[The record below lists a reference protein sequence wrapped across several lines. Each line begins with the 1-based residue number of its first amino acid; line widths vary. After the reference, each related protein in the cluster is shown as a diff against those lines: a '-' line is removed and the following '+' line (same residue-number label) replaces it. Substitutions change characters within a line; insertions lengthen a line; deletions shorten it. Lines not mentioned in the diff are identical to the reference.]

1 MERGVAEHVAQGVI
15 GAGHPCLPGHFP
27 GHPVVPAVVLL
38 DFAARALGE
47 ALGCGVRIVAIPAV
61 KFLRPCLPEQPF
73 TVSLQIDETAR
84 TVRFSIAGAGAGTEL
99 ANGRF
104 EYADAA

>member
-1 MERGVAEHVAQGVI
+1 MADHLAHGVI

-27 GHPVVPAVVLL
+27 GHAVVPAVVLL
-38 DFAARALGE
+38 DFAARSLGQALGR
-47 ALGCGVRIVAIPAV
+47 GVRIVAIPAV

-73 TVSLQIDETAR
+73 SVSLQIDEAAR
-84 TVRFSIAGAGAGTEL
+84 TARFSIAGAGAEL